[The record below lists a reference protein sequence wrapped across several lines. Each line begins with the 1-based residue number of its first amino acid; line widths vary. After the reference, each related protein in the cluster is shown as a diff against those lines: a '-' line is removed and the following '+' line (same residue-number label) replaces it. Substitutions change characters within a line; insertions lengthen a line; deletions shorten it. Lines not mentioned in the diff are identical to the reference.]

1 MLIKNGN
8 ILPILVIS
16 SEAVYVHEITEESE
30 QEEKFDTMEALD
42 GENSAFTCND
52 FSDKQMSVNN

>member
-30 QEEKFDTMEALD
+30 QEEKFYTMEALD
-42 GENSAFTCND
+42 GENSAFICND
-52 FSDKQMSVNN
+52 F

>member
-42 GENSAFTCND
+42 GGNSAFICND
-52 FSDKQMSVNN
+52 F